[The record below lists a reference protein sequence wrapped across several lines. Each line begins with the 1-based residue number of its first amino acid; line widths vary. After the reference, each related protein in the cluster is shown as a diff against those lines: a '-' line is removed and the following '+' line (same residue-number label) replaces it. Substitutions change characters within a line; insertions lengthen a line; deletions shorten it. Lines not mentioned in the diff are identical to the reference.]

1 MKKILVLFALLW
13 SAASLFGQ
21 QQQYEMRLQE
31 GKRLYYQNRFDDA
44 RDRFEAVIRLA
55 QYSEFPPE
63 VMEDVEDWLKKCG
76 RTSPPATFRCDTG
89 QIDLVFFRRLCGN
102 FGKSRF
108 GLGSGKF
115 TGMVRSKGE
124 DIVVVARFLSG
135 K

>member
-63 VMEDVEDWLKKCG
+63 VMEDVEDWLKKV
-76 RTSPPATFRCDTG
+76 S
-89 QIDLVFFRRLCGN
+89 
-102 FGKSRF
+102 
-108 GLGSGKF
+108 
-115 TGMVRSKGE
+115 M
-124 DIVVVARFLSG
+124 
-135 K
+135 